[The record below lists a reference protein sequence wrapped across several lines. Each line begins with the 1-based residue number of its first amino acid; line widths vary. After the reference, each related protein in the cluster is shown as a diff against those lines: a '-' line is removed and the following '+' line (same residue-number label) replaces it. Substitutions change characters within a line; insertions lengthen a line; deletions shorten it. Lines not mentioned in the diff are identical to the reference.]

1 MKASILDLR
10 RRMNDVLKAIDRNEA
25 VTLTYRGKAKG
36 VIYPAK
42 KRKAKK
48 VSSHPA
54 FGIWKG
60 RDDMRPADALIAAT
74 AVENNVPLCTGD
86 RRHYRVINELA
97 MKHFK

>member
-10 RRMNDVLKAIDRNEA
+10 RHMNDVLKAIDRNET
-25 VTLTYRGKAKG
+25 VTLTYRGKEKG

-42 KRKAKK
+42 KHKAKK

-60 RDDMRPADALIAAT
+60 RDDMHDVDEVIDTLRKVRT
-74 AVENNVPLCTGD
+74 HAV
-86 RRHYRVINELA
+86 
-97 MKHFK
+97 